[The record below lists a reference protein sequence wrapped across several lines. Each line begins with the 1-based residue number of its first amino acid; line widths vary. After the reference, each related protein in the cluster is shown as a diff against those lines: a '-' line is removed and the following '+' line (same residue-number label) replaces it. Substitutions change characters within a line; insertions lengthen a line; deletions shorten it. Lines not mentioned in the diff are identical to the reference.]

1 MVSFGVRANGGRHR
15 EGIAVLRTLNLL
27 KRRNGFWQALVTA
40 VVVLGV
46 GLAMTTY
53 VGGLIRDAN
62 VDRHK
67 AAAVSVLSEA
77 RARLLGAIGRS
88 VSLGTGLMN
97 YVVINPRLGELQ
109 FRRYSAEMMALDK
122 GIRSVALAPDNVLR
136 FVHPLQGNEKA
147 IGLDYANNREQWPG
161 IRKAMETRSVVLVGP
176 VNLVQGGRAII
187 ARIPI
192 FVPAFAGAGES
203 ARTYWGVGSVVFE
216 EEAMLAAADLKPVM
230 LGYEIALQIP
240 ASGEREAL
248 VILGDPAVFDA
259 DAARL
264 DVELPG
270 ATRWQLAAFPQS
282 GWMQMSKELWLA
294 LIAGYGA
301 TLIVA
306 VMGFLVV
313 FEMVRARQLAHHDP
327 LTGLPNR
334 RLLEDRMEQLANL
347 SDRSGLGF
355 QVFFVDL
362 NAFKPI
368 NDQHGHAIGDQ
379 MLVEIGQRLR
389 AMTRRADT
397 VARIGGDEFVVL
409 TPGTM
414 AQADVTLFSRRL
426 AATVSE
432 PMQLGDITVTVR
444 ASVGIA
450 SYPQDAK
457 TILELLELA
466 DTRMYAQKKERFNAL
481 FPGVRT
487 ASGS

>member
-1 MVSFGVRANGGRHR
+1 
-15 EGIAVLRTLNLL
+15 
-27 KRRNGFWQALVTA
+27 
-40 VVVLGV
+40 
-46 GLAMTTY
+46 
-53 VGGLIRDAN
+53 
-62 VDRHK
+62 
-67 AAAVSVLSEA
+67 
-77 RARLLGAIGRS
+77 
-88 VSLGTGLMN
+88 
-97 YVVINPRLGELQ
+97 
-109 FRRYSAEMMALDK
+109 
-122 GIRSVALAPDNVLR
+122 
-136 FVHPLQGNEKA
+136 
-147 IGLDYANNREQWPG
+147 
-161 IRKAMETRSVVLVGP
+161 
-176 VNLVQGGRAII
+176 
-187 ARIPI
+187 
-192 FVPAFAGAGES
+192 
-203 ARTYWGVGSVVFE
+203 
-216 EEAMLAAADLKPVM
+216 
-230 LGYEIALQIP
+230 
-240 ASGEREAL
+240 
-248 VILGDPAVFDA
+248 
-259 DAARL
+259 
-264 DVELPG
+264 
-270 ATRWQLAAFPQS
+270 
-282 GWMQMSKELWLA
+282 MQMSKELWLA

-301 TLIVA
+301 TFIVA
-306 VMGFLVV
+306 GMGFLVV

-334 RLLEDRMEQLANL
+334 RLLEDRMEQLASL

-379 MLVEIGQRLR
+379 MLIEIGQRLR

-481 FPGVRT
+481 FPGVRA